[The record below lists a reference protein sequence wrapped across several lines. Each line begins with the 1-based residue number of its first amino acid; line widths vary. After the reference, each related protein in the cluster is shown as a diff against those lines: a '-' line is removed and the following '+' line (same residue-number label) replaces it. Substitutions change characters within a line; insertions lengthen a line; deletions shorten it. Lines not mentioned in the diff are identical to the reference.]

1 MMTYDEFKE
10 KIADEIKIFLPEK
23 FMDSD
28 VHLSTVQKNH
38 ETLDGLTVTSPDS
51 NVAPTI
57 YLNSYYES
65 YLDGEDIYDIMQHIG
80 EVRMEHE
87 IEQPMNLDGINDFE
101 KIKDRI
107 VPIVIGEEGNA
118 NLLAE
123 RPHTMMDDL
132 AAIYAVHLASDM
144 GGSLRM
150 PISNSM
156 LNTWGISVEEL
167 HNIAVSNMDALT
179 PSVFK
184 SMKDTLVEIML
195 PELIEECNGNREMAE
210 LMLSSMIPPENENLY
225 VLTNSVK
232 TNGATALLDD
242 KIMDTIREQ
251 VGDNFYILPSSVH
264 ECLILVADDRVDP
277 AALEAMVQKV
287 NATEVNPQDRL
298 SNHVYQYDC
307 NTHELYRADRAEER
321 AQSEKS
327 AEHETVKEVDTIEKS
342 DNTGKSATIK
352 KAEKPAER
360 VSLKARLA
368 EKKQQVAGEKKDPA
382 MGRGKQNEASI

>member
-1 MMTYDEFKE
+1 
-10 KIADEIKIFLPEK
+10 
-23 FMDSD
+23 
-28 VHLSTVQKNH
+28 
-38 ETLDGLTVTSPDS
+38 
-51 NVAPTI
+51 
-57 YLNSYYES
+57 
-65 YLDGEDIYDIMQHIG
+65 
-80 EVRMEHE
+80 
-87 IEQPMNLDGINDFE
+87 
-101 KIKDRI
+101 
-107 VPIVIGEEGNA
+107 
-118 NLLAE
+118 
-123 RPHTMMDDL
+123 
-132 AAIYAVHLASDM
+132 
-144 GGSLRM
+144 
-150 PISNSM
+150 
-156 LNTWGISVEEL
+156 
-167 HNIAVSNMDALT
+167 
-179 PSVFK
+179 
-184 SMKDTLVEIML
+184 ML
-195 PELIEECNGNREMAE
+195 PELIGECNGNREMAE